1 MLESKFVRLEFVE
14 ITSYKRNVHL
24 SVQLNRGTDKMVCK
38 HLTNELKI
46 LRTQNIELAR
56 TLAHCQEEIKEKSQS
71 LKLAENKVNEEK
83 ARQAENEAIF
93 QKRLEDEFLK
103 ERIRTE
109 ETIKEIK

>member
-1 MLESKFVRLEFVE
+1 
-14 ITSYKRNVHL
+14 
-24 SVQLNRGTDKMVCK
+24 MVCK

-46 LRTQNIELAR
+46 LRTQNLELSR

>member
-1 MLESKFVRLEFVE
+1 
-14 ITSYKRNVHL
+14 
-24 SVQLNRGTDKMVCK
+24 MVCK

-46 LRTQNIELAR
+46 LRTQNLELAR
-56 TLAHCQEEIKEKSQS
+56 SLAHCQEEIKEKSQS

>member
-1 MLESKFVRLEFVE
+1 
-14 ITSYKRNVHL
+14 
-24 SVQLNRGTDKMVCK
+24 MVCK

-46 LRTQNIELAR
+46 LRTQNLELAR